1 MFTAHTQMIPAYYST
16 YISESAAP
24 FPSKSHQVISR
35 CPWGS
40 HSTSTTA
47 QPLKPLQLGI
57 ALFMLK
63 AQDTSRGRV
72 FLRLVPGPARIPPGL
87 LWRHCPPPGIPAPQN
102 FTRPE
107 QGSVQ
112 GSAGQRLHSSRLPR
126 AESRFLQRQPASPWK
141 WHQTLPAAP
150 LLA

>member
-1 MFTAHTQMIPAYYST
+1 MIPAHHST

-40 HSTSTTA
+40 SL
-47 QPLKPLQLGI
+47 QPQPSLSR
-57 ALFMLK
+57 LFSWGSPCSLLK

-72 FLRLVPGPARIPPGL
+72 FLRPVPGPARIPPGP
-87 LWRHCPPPGIPAPQN
+87 LWRRCPPRGIPVPQN
-102 FTRPE
+102 FARPE

-112 GSAGQRLHSSRLPR
+112 GSAGQHLHSSRLPR